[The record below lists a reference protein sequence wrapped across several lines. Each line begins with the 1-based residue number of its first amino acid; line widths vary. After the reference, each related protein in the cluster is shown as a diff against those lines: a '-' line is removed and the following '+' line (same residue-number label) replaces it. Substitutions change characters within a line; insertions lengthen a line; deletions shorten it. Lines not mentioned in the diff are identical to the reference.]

1 MREFPVDQF
10 NIYCDES
17 CHLENDGQKSMGLGG
32 VICPTRYASLI
43 NHELKRLKVE
53 HNMPHGFELKWTKVG
68 KAKMD
73 YYRSVVD
80 LFFRYAFLRFRGY
93 IIPDKGVIDHSKI
106 PGQTHDEW
114 YYKMYFKMLKPIIE
128 SSYNEYRIYIDIKDT
143 HGYEK
148 TQRLKEILQHSI
160 YDFDEMRVTRIQ
172 EVRSDEVEL
181 LQLADFILGAVVYT
195 NRGTF
200 SSPCKAE
207 IVDAIRNRSGL
218 DLLHS
223 TPYRAN
229 KMNLWMWTGGQ

>member
-1 MREFPVDQF
+1 MTEFPVDQF
-10 NIYCDES
+10 NVYCDES
-17 CHLENDGQKSMGLGG
+17 CHLENDGEKTMGLGG
-32 VICPTRYASLI
+32 VICPTRYASLV

-53 HNMPHGFELKWTKVG
+53 HGMPRGFELKWTKVG

-80 LFFRYAFLRFRGY
+80 LFFSFSFLRFRGY
-93 IIPDKGVIDHSKI
+93 IVPDKSVIDHTKI
-106 PGQTHDEW
+106 PGQTHDDW
-114 YYKMYFKMLKPIIE
+114 YYKMYFRMLKPVVE
-128 SSYNEYRIYIDIKDT
+128 SSYNDYRIYIDIKDT

-181 LQLADFILGAVVYT
+181 LQLTDYILGAIVYA
-195 NRGTF
+195 NRG
-200 SSPCKAE
+200 SYDSPCKKE
-207 IVDAIRNRSGL
+207 IVERIREGSGL

-229 KMNLWMWTGGQ
+229 KMNLWMWTGGR